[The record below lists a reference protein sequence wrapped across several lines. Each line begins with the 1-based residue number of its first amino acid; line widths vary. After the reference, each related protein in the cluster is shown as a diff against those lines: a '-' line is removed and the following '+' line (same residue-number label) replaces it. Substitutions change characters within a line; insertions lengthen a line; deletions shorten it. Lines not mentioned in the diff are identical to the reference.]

1 MDKISLAIS
10 CVHLNPTL
18 LGAEAFKLLMDVIDH
33 KPQLSVKKSVT
44 LPAEIIERESTKRQ
58 NR

>member
-1 MDKISLAIS
+1 M
-10 CVHLNPTL
+10 HLNPTL